1 MRHIILTAA
10 AVLVTFVLAEA
21 AFAGL
26 GEPISGDSPEEALK
40 TLKSSDVYRQAL
52 DLLKEKGYSQEQAD
66 AALEKLPPEHL
77 SLLGSEVGGLK
88 AGGDLI
94 GLLLFVLFVAL
105 IIYLIIMLVESASYR
120 RY

>member
-26 GEPISGDSPEEALK
+26 GEPISGD
-40 TLKSSDVYRQAL
+40 
-52 DLLKEKGYSQEQAD
+52 SQEQAD

-105 IIYLIIMLVESASYR
+105 IIYLIILLVESASYR